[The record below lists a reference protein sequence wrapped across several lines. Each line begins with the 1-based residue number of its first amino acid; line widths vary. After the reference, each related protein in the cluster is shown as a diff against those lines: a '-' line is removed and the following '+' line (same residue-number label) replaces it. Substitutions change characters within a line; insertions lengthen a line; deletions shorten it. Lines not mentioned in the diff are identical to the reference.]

1 MNGMSEMSPP
11 AVPGALTER
20 LSEPLAESL
29 VEPRGEPWAVPEVEP
44 ARAYEHALRLGL
56 ATIAVLVVRDL
67 KRFFRQKSRVMGA
80 LVQPLIF
87 WVAIGSGFNAS
98 FRFPGAGA
106 ADSVSYMS
114 YFFPGVIVM
123 VVLFTAIFT
132 TLSLIEDRHQG
143 FLQAV
148 LVAPASR
155 WALVLGKTLGG
166 VTIAMVQAG
175 IFLALAPWAGFDLG
189 HVQWVTLFFTLLFT
203 AVGLSALGFTL
214 AWWLD
219 SVQGYHAVMSV
230 LLIPAWV
237 LSGAMFPVERG
248 SAWLAVAAHLNPIAY
263 SVAAVRRAL
272 YGGAG
277 TAGLGTSAALE
288 FGVVLGFALLAVALG
303 VWISRFGRVARPRRG
318 RKGAGGGSR

>member
-1 MNGMSEMSPP
+1 MNGMTEVSPP
-11 AVPGALTER
+11 AVAGGLTER
-20 LSEPLAESL
+20 RVEPLL
-29 VEPRGEPWAVPEVEP
+29 EPVSTPEVEP
-44 ARAYEHALRLGL
+44 VRAHENALWLGL

-67 KRFFRQKSRVMGA
+67 KRFFRQKSRVLGA

-87 WVAIGSGFNAS
+87 WLAIGSGFNAS
-98 FRFPGAGA
+98 FRFPGASA
-106 ADSVSYMS
+106 ADSVSYIS

-148 LVAPASR
+148 LVAPGAR

-175 IFLALAPWAGFDLG
+175 IFLALAPWAGFSLG
-189 HVQWVTLFFTLLFT
+189 QVAWLTLFPTLLLT

-248 SAWLAVAAHLNPIAY
+248 SAWLAVAAYLNPVAY

-277 TAGLGTSAALE
+277 TAGLGTSAGLE
-288 FGVVLGFALLAVALG
+288 FVMVLGFALLTVALG
-303 VWISRFGRVARPRRG
+303 VWISRFGRVARPRSKRA
-318 RKGAGGGSR
+318 GAGGGGAR